1 MSGAGTKKN
10 RVLEIF
16 YRAMRGES
24 ISVKRLADEYG
35 ISTRSI
41 SRDIGEV
48 KNFLYEN
55 RELVGNTE
63 LKYAGNSKSYY
74 IEFDNFLLSKELIS
88 IIKMM
93 IGCRAFNKI
102 ELYEVI
108 SKLKRFTSYND
119 RAMLEKIIMK
129 EMYHYNEVKHD
140 CKSVVDNLWQLTRC
154 INKKIEITVNYY
166 KMNREKVERRL
177 RPVAITFSDYYFYLI
192 AYRCDENDWKPLYY
206 RVDRIT
212 NVVEH
217 RKQFEIDREHDFDE
231 GELRS
236 KIQFMFAG
244 DYRKIKFEYTGN
256 SIQAILDKIPT
267 ARVVDKEGNKVIIEA
282 ETFGTGINMF
292 LLSQGNKVK
301 ALYPENFVNE
311 MKEEISKMYK
321 LYK

>member
-1 MSGAGTKKN
+1 MCPVEMLKYRQLIKEIGDMSGAGTKKN

-108 SKLKRFTSYND
+108 SKLKRFTS
-119 RAMLEKIIMK
+119 
-129 EMYHYNEVKHD
+129 
-140 CKSVVDNLWQLTRC
+140 S
-154 INKKIEITVNYY
+154 
-166 KMNREKVERRL
+166 
-177 RPVAITFSDYYFYLI
+177 
-192 AYRCDENDWKPLYY
+192 
-206 RVDRIT
+206 
-212 NVVEH
+212 
-217 RKQFEIDREHDFDE
+217 
-231 GELRS
+231 
-236 KIQFMFAG
+236 
-244 DYRKIKFEYTGN
+244 
-256 SIQAILDKIPT
+256 
-267 ARVVDKEGNKVIIEA
+267 
-282 ETFGTGINMF
+282 
-292 LLSQGNKVK
+292 
-301 ALYPENFVNE
+301 
-311 MKEEISKMYK
+311 
-321 LYK
+321 